1 MAWEKRGE
9 RSYFYRTNRQGDG
22 WRRVYYGTGP
32 VGQFA
37 AEVDALRR
45 AENQA
50 FATAAQAARAHLEE
64 VITQT
69 RELQRGCALLT
80 SAVLLQAGY
89 HRASRHRWRPWRH
102 GRNALQ

>member
-9 RSYFYRTNRQGDG
+9 RSYFYRTIRQGEG
-22 WRRVYYGTGP
+22 WHRIYYGTGP

-45 AENQA
+45 AENKA
-50 FATAAQAARAHLEE
+50 FVNAAQTARARLEE

-80 SAVLLQAGY
+80 SAVLLMAGY
-89 HRASRHRWRPWRH
+89 HRASRHGWRPWRN
-102 GRNALQ
+102 GRKALR

>member
-1 MAWEKRGE
+1 MAWERRGE
-9 RSYFYRTNRQGDG
+9 RAYFYRTIRQDGG

-45 AENQA
+45 AENRA
-50 FATAAQAARAHLEE
+50 YVTAAQAARARLEE

-69 RELQRGCALLT
+69 LELQRGCALFT
-80 SAVLLQAGY
+80 SAVLLMAGY
-89 HRASRHRWRPWRH
+89 HRASRHRWRPWRN
-102 GRNALQ
+102 GRKALR

>member
-9 RSYFYRTNRQGDG
+9 RSYFYRTIRHGGG

-50 FATAAQAARAHLEE
+50 FVAAAQTARARLEE
-64 VITQT
+64 VISQT
-69 RELQRGCALLT
+69 LELQRGCELLT
-80 SAVLLQAGY
+80 SAVLFLAGY